1 MAAAI
6 FKPQHAAKQQR
17 QAASRDCLGMQAVF
31 SQHATLPL
39 QGSKNGHKEEKD
51 GAQAEP
57 WTIKIDRGNEVEG
70 HVPNSIKTAKYNAV
84 TFFPIFLVEMFSR
97 VAYLY
102 FLAQVSSLT
111 ENAHSMMSMS
121 CPVTQALPVA
131 KALVCM
137 PSSQSC
143 FVIHTIH
150 S

>member
-1 MAAAI
+1 
-6 FKPQHAAKQQR
+6 
-17 QAASRDCLGMQAVF
+17 MQAVF

-121 CPVTQALPVA
+121 CPVTQEVACGEGSGMHAFKPVMLCNTYYSFIA
-131 KALVCM
+131 TVA
-137 PSSQSC
+137 P
-143 FVIHTIH
+143 FIT
-150 S
+150 